1 MPDVKAVVRVAK
13 AAPPNP
19 HKKLILYGSSK
30 SVKTPLALAYGAY
43 LRTLNPNSR
52 TLYWAADEGSDGLP
66 SLPNESWREWID
78 VVTTS
83 TPLDEGY
90 DPYRDAI
97 TVTMTD
103 WKKQDPNYD
112 LLIWDT
118 QARTL
123 QRVLAFIANKAYFQS
138 GKTGDKHIT
147 IGDGDPAKAG
157 STAMNL
163 PMQADY
169 GAIVGIGLRLME
181 CLAAQKMH
189 VLIVTHEEEIKGKDG
204 VRRIGPAAVGK
215 ALVEDIPAFLTGVL
229 YTEKRL
235 EADPK
240 DGKLVPTLNVFSD
253 TGDDIHVAGVRH
265 TPINGDP
272 RNPMTKVKV
281 GMDLVA
287 YWKKFHTTLY
297 PNEVFAQAGP
307 AMKEIA

>member
-1 MPDVKAVVRVAK
+1 MAEPKAVVKVAR

-19 HKKLILYGSSK
+19 YKKLMFFGGSK
-30 SVKTPLALAYGAY
+30 TVKTPAALALGAY
-43 LRTLNPNSR
+43 LRTLNPHAR

-66 SLPNESWREWID
+66 SLPDESWREWID
-78 VVTTS
+78 VITTS
-83 TPLDEGY
+83 TPLDENY

-97 TVTMTD
+97 TVAMTD
-103 WKKQDPNYD
+103 WKAKDPNYE

-123 QRVLAFIANKAYFQS
+123 QRVLQFISNKAYFQS
-138 GKTGDKHIT
+138 GKSGDKHVT
-147 IGDGDPAKAG
+147 IGEGDPGKPG

-204 VRRIGPAAVGK
+204 VRKIGPAAVGK
-215 ALVEDIPAFLTGVL
+215 ALVEDMPAFLTGVL
-229 YTEKRL
+229 YTEKKM
-235 EADPK
+235 EVDPK
-240 DGKLVPTLNVFSD
+240 DGKLIPTLHIFSD
-253 TGDDIHVAGVRH
+253 TGDDLHVAGVRH

-272 RNPMTKVKV
+272 RNPIAKVKV
-281 GMDLVA
+281 GTDLTA
-287 YWKKFHTTLY
+287 YWKKFFETLY
-297 PNEVFAQAGP
+297 PNERAARPLQ
-307 AMKEIA
+307 EIK